1 MSTVCNTCK
10 SISNSPFWVP
20 ITDAVQSSQFPLD
33 YFYNLEPLQST
44 LKGSHY
50 FENACLINSDDGALC
65 TTEFYMFSIEQATP
79 LLYIAGDGY
88 LGLGLSSPG
97 HTDKDSFNFNT
108 LGQMKQHGMIDK
120 LQFGIHTVMTSDVDQ
135 DSQIRFGGWNEN
147 FASSQF
153 EWINTS
159 DSNTWKIPL

>member
-1 MSTVCNTCK
+1 L
-10 SISNSPFWVP
+10 WVP

-33 YFYNLEPLQST
+33 YFYDLKPFQST

-65 TTEFYMFSIEQATP
+65 TTEFYMYSIEQATP

-88 LGLGLSSPG
+88 LGLGLSDPG

-108 LGQMKQHGMIDK
+108 LG
-120 LQFGIHTVMTSDVDQ
+120 
-135 DSQIRFGGWNEN
+135 
-147 FASSQF
+147 
-153 EWINTS
+153 
-159 DSNTWKIPL
+159 